1 MSGVRFRP
9 GFEELPRVVPIFPLP
24 GVLLLPGGHLPLN
37 IFEPRYLAMV
47 RDALAGER
55 AIGMIQPREAAAD
68 VGAAKVYETGCL
80 GRITAF
86 SETDDGRH
94 LITLTGLIRFDVAR
108 ELPPLEGYRRVT
120 AGYDR
125 FRHDLVDGPED
136 GPEDGAADGV
146 DGAAGAAGAIDRA
159 RLLETLGFYFEAQG
173 IEGDWKAIEETGDA
187 ALVTS
192 LAMLCP
198 FAAPEKQALLEAMS
212 LSERASAMTAIMEM
226 AVHEP
231 GGTGP
236 AH

>member
-1 MSGVRFRP
+1 MNGRAFRP
-9 GFEELPRVVPIFPLP
+9 GFEDLPRVVPIFPLP
-24 GVLLLPGGHLPLN
+24 GVLLLPGGRLPLN
-37 IFEPRYLAMV
+37 IFEPRYLAML

-55 AIGMIQPREAAAD
+55 VIGMIQPREEAAD
-68 VGAAKVYETGCL
+68 VGTAKVYQTGCL

-86 SETDDGRH
+86 SETDDGRY
-94 LITLTGLIRFDVAR
+94 LITLTGLIRFNVTR
-108 ELPPLEGYRRVT
+108 ELPPMAGYRRVT

-125 FRHDLVDGPED
+125 FRRDLED
-136 GPEDGAADGV
+136 GPEDGAADGAGGAA
-146 DGAAGAAGAIDRA
+146 GAAGAAGAIDRA

-173 IEGDWKAIEETGDA
+173 IEGDWTAIEETGDA
-187 ALVTS
+187 ALVTT

-212 LSERASAMTAIMEM
+212 LPERARAMTAIMEM

>member
-1 MSGVRFRP
+1 MSRGAFRP

-24 GVLLLPGGHLPLN
+24 GVLLLPGGRLPLN

-55 AIGMIQPREAAAD
+55 AIGMIQPREEAAD
-68 VGAAKVYETGCL
+68 AGAAKVYEIGCL

-86 SETDDGRH
+86 SETDDGRY

-108 ELPPLEGYRRVT
+108 ELPLLEGYRRVT

-125 FRHDLVDGPED
+125 FRRDLDDGPES
-136 GPEDGAADGV
+136 GADGE
-146 DGAAGAAGAIDRA
+146 AGAIDRT
-159 RLLETLGFYFEAQG
+159 RLLKTLGFYFEAQG
-173 IEGDWKAIEETGDA
+173 IESDWEAIEEAGDA

-212 LSERASAMTAIMEM
+212 LAERTSAMTAIMEM
-226 AVHEP
+226 AVHQS

>member
-1 MSGVRFRP
+1 MSVGAFRP

-24 GVLLLPGGHLPLN
+24 GVLLLPGGRLPLN

-47 RDALAGER
+47 RDALAGDH
-55 AIGMIQPREAAAD
+55 AIGMIQPREEAAD

-86 SETDDGRH
+86 SETDDGRY
-94 LITLTGLIRFDVAR
+94 LITLTGLIRFDVGR
-108 ELPPLEGYRRVT
+108 ELPPMDGYRRVT
-120 AGYDR
+120 AGYHR
-125 FRHDLVDGPED
+125 FRGDLED
-136 GPEDGAADGV
+136 GPEDGAADGAAE
-146 DGAAGAAGAIDRA
+146 GADGAAGAIDRA
-159 RLLETLGFYFEAQG
+159 RFLKTLGFYFEAQG

-212 LSERASAMTAIMEM
+212 LAERARAMTAIMEM

-231 GGTGP
+231 GGTGA

>member
-1 MSGVRFRP
+1 MSGGAFRP
-9 GFEELPRVVPIFPLP
+9 GFEELPPVVPIFPLP
-24 GVLLLPGGHLPLN
+24 GVLLLPGGRLPLN
-37 IFEPRYLAMV
+37 VFEPRYLAMV

-55 AIGMIQPREAAAD
+55 AIGMIQPREEAAD

-86 SETDDGRH
+86 SETDDGRY

-108 ELPPLEGYRRVT
+108 ELPPMEGYRRVT

-125 FRHDLVDGPED
+125 FRRDLEDGPAA

-146 DGAAGAAGAIDRA
+146 AGAAGAAGAIDRA
-159 RLLETLGFYFEAQG
+159 RLLETLGSYFEAQG

-187 ALVTS
+187 ALVTA

-212 LSERASAMTAIMEM
+212 LPERASAMTAIMEM
-226 AVHEP
+226 AVHQP

>member
-1 MSGVRFRP
+1 MTGGAFRP
-9 GFEELPRVVPIFPLP
+9 GFAELPRVVPIFPLP
-24 GVLLLPGGHLPLN
+24 GVLLLPGGRLPLN

-55 AIGMIQPREAAAD
+55 AIGMIQPREEAAD
-68 VGAAKVYETGCL
+68 AGAAKVYEIGCL

-86 SETDDGRH
+86 SETDDGRY

-125 FRHDLVDGPED
+125 FRRDLESDA
-136 GPEDGAADGV
+136 EDGADGET
-146 DGAAGAAGAIDRA
+146 GAIDRT

-173 IEGDWKAIEETGDA
+173 IESDWEAIGEAGDA

-212 LSERASAMTAIMEM
+212 LAERASAMTAIMEM

>member
-1 MSGVRFRP
+1 MSGGVFRP
-9 GFEELPRVVPIFPLP
+9 GFEELPGVVPLFPLP
-24 GVLLLPGGHLPLN
+24 GVLLLPGGRLPLN

-55 AIGMIQPREAAAD
+55 AIGMIQPCEEADD

-86 SETDDGRH
+86 SETDDGRN

-108 ELPPLEGYRRVT
+108 ELPLMEGYRRVT
-120 AGYDR
+120 ASYGR
-125 FRHDLVDGPED
+125 FRGDL
-136 GPEDGAADGV
+136 EDGA
-146 DGAAGAAGAIDRA
+146 DGAAGAAGAIDRT

-173 IEGDWKAIEETGDA
+173 IEADWKAIEETGDA
-187 ALVTS
+187 ALLTS

-212 LSERASAMTAIMEM
+212 VAERARAMTAIMEM
-226 AVHEP
+226 AVHDP

-236 AH
+236 AP

>member
-1 MSGVRFRP
+1 MSQGAFRP

-24 GVLLLPGGHLPLN
+24 GVLLLPGGRLPLN

-55 AIGMIQPREAAAD
+55 AIGMIQPCEQATD

-86 SETDDGRH
+86 SETDDGRY
-94 LITLTGLIRFDVAR
+94 LITLTGLIRFIVAR
-108 ELPPLEGYRRVT
+108 ELPILDGYRR
-120 AGYDR
+120 AAADYDR
-125 FRHDLVDGPED
+125 FRGDLEGDAED
-136 GPEDGAADGV
+136 GSDRAAV
-146 DGAAGAAGAIDRA
+146 TIDRV
-159 RLLETLGFYFEAQG
+159 RLLETLGYYFEAQR
-173 IEGDWKAIEETGDA
+173 IESDWEAIEEAGDA
-187 ALVTS
+187 ALVTW

-198 FAAPEKQALLEAMS
+198 FAAPEKQALLEVMS
-212 LSERASAMTAIMEM
+212 LPERASAITAIMEM
-226 AVHEP
+226 AVHGP

>member
-1 MSGVRFRP
+1 MSGGAFRP

-24 GVLLLPGGHLPLN
+24 GVLLLPGGRLPLN

-47 RDALAGER
+47 RDALTGDR
-55 AIGMIQPREAAAD
+55 VIGMIQPREEAAD

-86 SETDDGRH
+86 SETDDGRY

-108 ELPPLEGYRRVT
+108 ELPPMEGYRRVT

-125 FRHDLVDGPED
+125 FRCDLEDGPEN
-136 GPEDGAADGV
+136 GPEDGAAAD
-146 DGAAGAAGAIDRA
+146 AAGAIDRA

-187 ALVTS
+187 ALVTA

-212 LSERASAMTAIMEM
+212 LPERASAMTAIMEM

-231 GGTGP
+231 NGTGP